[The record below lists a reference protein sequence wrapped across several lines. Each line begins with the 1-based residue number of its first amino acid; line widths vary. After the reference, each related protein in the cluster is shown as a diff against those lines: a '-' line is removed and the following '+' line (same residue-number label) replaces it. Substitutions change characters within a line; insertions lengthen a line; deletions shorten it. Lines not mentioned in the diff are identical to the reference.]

1 MIQDLDLPFASSTH
15 NGRGRASAHGDKTP
29 ERSCWEL
36 LAWAILEQAVD
47 DLAVFAR
54 WGIVTTQG
62 KCLPWPT
69 QIKRRFKVGPKGDM
83 QLYWQRVPRT
93 IASSHGPNDHRQ
105 LRAWFLSDDAQT
117 FCNLIGC
124 NLPAREIFAA
134 TVKNHGGL
142 KYVA

>member
-1 MIQDLDLPFASSTH
+1 MICEMDNAFGSTAH
-15 NGRGRASAHGDKTP
+15 NGRVRSASERKSP
-29 ERSCWEL
+29 ERSPWEL

-54 WGIVTTQG
+54 WGIISPAG

-69 QIKRRFKVGPKGDM
+69 EIKPRFKNGAGGAM
-83 QLYWQRVPRT
+83 QLYWHKVPRT
-93 IASSHGPNDHRQ
+93 IASSNGPNDHRQ

-124 NLPAREIFAA
+124 KLPAKEIFAA

-142 KYVA
+142 AK